1 MKGYYTDQKEK
12 VEKCKVIFNVK
23 NTLLTNDALTYS
35 IDGNKYIAY
44 FADYDAFIFSTH
56 VDEIFGKLYYNTSD
70 RILKVREPEVDLPRE
85 DTPSKSS
92 HLKLIK

>member
-1 MKGYYTDQKEK
+1 M
-12 VEKCKVIFNVK
+12 VPAI
-23 NTLLTNDALTYS
+23 TLLVIINIFLVATVRWIHLDYQDLKTKYLDLSS
-35 IDGNKYIAY
+35 IIDNINAKNAKI
-44 FADYDAFIFSTH
+44 SNH